1 LYSFLASKP
10 LRSYNSK
17 VLLTLGITAGLFFG
31 IQNSTQRFIGL
42 RPNDSEIKRFG
53 VASDDR
59 LERFKKHTE
68 NPNLELID
76 SEISKP

>member
-1 LYSFLASKP
+1 MYG
-10 LRSYNSK
+10 
-17 VLLTLGITAGLFFG
+17 V
-31 IQNSTQRFIGL
+31 QNSTQRFIGL
-42 RPNDSEIKRFG
+42 RSNDDEIRRFG

-59 LERFKKHTE
+59 LDRFKKHTE